1 MCWLL
6 SFSEYCI
13 NNEIFLPNHS
23 VQFSRSVVS
32 NRLFVTPWTAA
43 RQASLSITNSR
54 SLLKLMSVE
63 LVMLSNHLIF
73 CHLLLLPLV
82 FPRIRVFFN
91 ESVLCIRWPKYWIF
105 NFSISPSNE
114 YSELISFKIVWFD
127 RYAMKIRRFF

>member
-13 NNEIFLPNHS
+13 NNEIFLHNHS

-32 NRLFVTPWTAA
+32 DSAFSWPAA
-43 RQASLSITNSR
+43 CQASLSITNSR

-105 NFSISPSNE
+105 NFSISPSSE

-127 RYAMKIRRFF
+127 RFAMKIRRFF